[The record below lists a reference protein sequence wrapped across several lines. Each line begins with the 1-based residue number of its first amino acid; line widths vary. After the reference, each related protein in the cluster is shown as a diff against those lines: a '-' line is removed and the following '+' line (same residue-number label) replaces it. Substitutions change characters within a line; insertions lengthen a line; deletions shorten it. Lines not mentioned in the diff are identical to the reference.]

1 MQFVLAALPTSMIIS
16 FVFVFGVII
25 GSFLNVYLYR
35 FHTGKT
41 LLGSSHC
48 LSCGKSLRVFELIPL
63 LSYLC
68 LRGRCHTC
76 HSYIPSRYFL
86 VELLTG
92 LLFVGVVLTA
102 VDIISMIHVLVI
114 VSILVVV
121 AVYDIYHMIIPDEL
135 VLAVLVVVL
144 SNQLYLHI
152 IGLPTEEFFWNIAAS
167 LAASLFLLIL
177 WRVSRGTWIGFGDVK
192 LIIPLALSV
201 GYTSVFSLLVLSFWV
216 GAIIGLCILL
226 AQKIHKRGQPHLRFL
241 EQELTMKS
249 AVPFAPF
256 LIISYLAILF
266 FEIDVVSL
274 LTYAP

>member
-1 MQFVLAALPTSMIIS
+1 MEFVLTMLPTSLIIS
-16 FVFVFGVII
+16 FVFILGVII

-41 LLGSSHC
+41 LMGSSHC
-48 LSCGKSLRVFELIPL
+48 LSCGKPLRVFELIPL

-68 LRGRCHTC
+68 LRGRCRTC

-92 LLFVGVVLTA
+92 LLFVGVVLT
-102 VDIISMIHVLVI
+102 VTDIISVVHMLVL

-135 VLAVLVVVL
+135 VLAILAVVL
-144 SNQLYLHI
+144 SHQLYLHI
-152 IGLPTEEFFWNIAAS
+152 IGLPTEVFFMNIIAA
-167 LAASLFLLIL
+167 LAGSLFLLIL
-177 WRVSRGTWIGFGDVK
+177 WRVSGGTWIGFGDVK

-216 GAIIGLCILL
+216 GAIIGVGILL
-226 AQKIHKRGQPHLRFL
+226 VQKIRKRGQPHLRFL
-241 EQELTMKS
+241 DQELTMKS